1 MKILRS
7 RLYDYYKKEEE
18 EKLNKLEAQKTDIA
32 WGHQIR
38 SYVFH
43 PYKLVKD
50 HRTNHETSQI
60 DSVMDGE
67 IDDFIHAFLSMKAK
81 QDTL

>member
-1 MKILRS
+1 MRVLRA
-7 RLYDYYKKEEE
+7 RLYDYYKSKED
-18 EKLNKLEAQKTDIA
+18 EKLSKLEEQKTDIA

-50 HRTNHETSQI
+50 HRTDYETSQVE
-60 DSVMDGE
+60 DVMDGE
-67 IDDFIHAFLSMKAK
+67 IDDFIDAYLRKTAK
-81 QDTL
+81 IK

>member
-7 RLYDYYKKEEE
+7 RLYDYYKIRGD
-18 EKLNKLEAQKTDIA
+18 EKLNKLEEQKTEIA

-50 HRTNHETSQI
+50 HRTNHETSQV
-60 DSVMDGE
+60 DKVMDGE
-67 IDDFIHAFLSMKAK
+67 IDDFIYAFLSSEAK
-81 QDTL
+81 GNV